1 MKCPNC
7 GSENCQYITT
17 TETHGGGIRWG
28 DACCGTMLLGPVGI
42 LCGFCGSEVHTHTK
56 EYWICNSCGRR
67 FSQSEAERVMQ
78 DEAKRIKEF
87 HFYLEMQEKFGST
100 NAKTDLGERIKQGEK
115 LFLSPVFTDKE
126 LISSNPF
133 IEDERLE
140 SIKYGIT
147 EVLTKE
153 DLVYLVMP
161 DMRIVFADKGMIYN
175 NFNYGRPQ
183 EIRLYKNYIYFGQSY
198 IQMPTTE
205 KAEGFYRFL
214 RYIYKGDMNG
224 DGSRIDNYIKLLSE
238 LQRLPAEEC
247 TRNEHFSSQQ
257 EYAEYVGMI
266 KENSFNKFKLT
277 DYSNYCK
284 YEEMGTEI
292 EEFENRCWNYTK
304 WSLIAVGI
312 VFVIKMLEEDI
323 LSGLLAGIIT
333 LIPLLIFFVIK
344 YIRLSGKKDE
354 FAPDLVKKAIEES
367 EKENYK
373 KTGKLLV
380 SDYVD
385 VIDRTYF

>member
-17 TETHGGGIRWG
+17 TETHGGGISWG
-28 DACCGTMLLGPVGI
+28 DACCGTVLLGPVGI

-87 HFYLEMQEKFGST
+87 RFYLEMQEKFGST

-183 EIRLYKNYIYFGQSY
+183 EISLYVSY
-198 IQMPTTE
+198 
-205 KAEGFYRFL
+205 
-214 RYIYKGDMNG
+214 
-224 DGSRIDNYIKLLSE
+224 
-238 LQRLPAEEC
+238 EC
-247 TRNEHFSSQQ
+247 R
-257 EYAEYVGMI
+257 
-266 KENSFNKFKLT
+266 
-277 DYSNYCK
+277 
-284 YEEMGTEI
+284 
-292 EEFENRCWNYTK
+292 
-304 WSLIAVGI
+304 
-312 VFVIKMLEEDI
+312 
-323 LSGLLAGIIT
+323 
-333 LIPLLIFFVIK
+333 
-344 YIRLSGKKDE
+344 
-354 FAPDLVKKAIEES
+354 
-367 EKENYK
+367 
-373 KTGKLLV
+373 
-380 SDYVD
+380 
-385 VIDRTYF
+385 

>member
-17 TETHGGGIRWG
+17 TETHGGGISWG

-42 LCGFCGSEVHTHTK
+42 LCGFCGSEVHTRTK

-87 HFYLEMQEKFGST
+87 RFYLEMQEKFGST

-161 DMRIVFADKGMIYN
+161 DMRIVFADKSVDSSMLNIGKNEIYARH
-175 NFNYGRPQ
+175 G
-183 EIRLYKNYIYFGQSY
+183 YIFADENLKQYFE
-198 IQMPTTE
+198 E
-205 KAEGFYRFL
+205 KL
-214 RYIYKGDMNG
+214 WYKGEVTADQFDENQLNSFEKKNIELINTIEAKENQMSDSTDTQIENINSFVGEEGTYYSGNVGEAEDADAGRGIKGIIRNKNTVIIKDG
-224 DGSRIDNYIKLLSE
+224 DKLMFSLVWHDKGSFTITRFQNTGSE
-238 LQRLPAEEC
+238 LLDMINIDTP
-247 TRNEHFSSQQ
+247 
-257 EYAEYVGMI
+257 YV
-266 KENSFNKFKLT
+266 NA
-277 DYSNYCK
+277 K
-284 YEEMGTEI
+284 YYG
-292 EEFENRCWNYTK
+292 
-304 WSLIAVGI
+304 
-312 VFVIKMLEEDI
+312 
-323 LSGLLAGIIT
+323 
-333 LIPLLIFFVIK
+333 
-344 YIRLSGKKDE
+344 
-354 FAPDLVKKAIEES
+354 
-367 EKENYK
+367 
-373 KTGKLLV
+373 V
-380 SDYVD
+380 SD
-385 VIDRTYF
+385 

>member
-17 TETHGGGIRWG
+17 TETHGGGISWG
-28 DACCGTMLLGPVGI
+28 DACCGTVLLGPVGI

-87 HFYLEMQEKFGST
+87 RFYLEMQEKFGST

-183 EIRLYKNYIYFGQSY
+183 EI
-198 IQMPTTE
+198 T
-205 KAEGFYRFL
+205 
-214 RYIYKGDMNG
+214 
-224 DGSRIDNYIKLLSE
+224 LLSE
-238 LQRLPAEEC
+238 IYWEEV
-247 TRNEHFSSQQ
+247 RQGKRKSEVVVFDEFQFLSLKPGSSLAAMLREGRKFSLAVYMSSQFLGNYSSEEIDTLMQ
-257 EYAEYVGMI
+257 AGNMLFFKPVP
-266 KENSFNKFKLT
+266 KE
-277 DYSNYCK
+277 
-284 YEEMGTEI
+284 
-292 EEFENRCWNYTK
+292 RR
-304 WSLIAVGI
+304 LIA
-312 VFVIKMLEEDI
+312 
-323 LSGLLAGIIT
+323 
-333 LIPLLIFFVIK
+333 K
-344 YIRLSGKKDE
+344 YIDSKNWRQWEVILD
-354 FAPDLVKKAIEES
+354 DLNIGEAVLKGHFIVGQNQRVLTNPIKCSISLERGIENANLCAS
-367 EKENYK
+367 
-373 KTGKLLV
+373 TL
-380 SDYVD
+380 
-385 VIDRTYF
+385 